1 VRSRLL
7 LPVGGLVLMLA
18 FAPTAQA
25 GSAISQ
31 SDFSVPVD
39 ATTAVAQTFQTGST
53 AARLGN
59 VQIYDVDVPSD
70 NITVSVFATAAGKP
84 TGSALDTQTNSSSD
98 ASAWNSFDFGLTLTL
113 SANATYA
120 LEAQA
125 AGTIGGTCS
134 TSAYAGGTALFQ
146 SGGDWVTEDS
156 SAVSPD
162 CIQDLAFSVQT
173 AAIPG
178 TVLDQHQDDHGIGAI
193 SHEELAVSNTMA
205 QTFKP
210 AINGKLDGISL
221 WTFGTMYA
229 PQVTVTAQIRTVSGG
244 IPTGKAL
251 PLSTSSPYVLAQATS
266 TVSGIDGTWVDFAFS
281 SPPTL
286 WAGTEYAIV
295 FDGFAG
301 WCGSPQASSYPNGQ
315 AFAFDTTTKSWIA
328 ETDVTSFTEQGTAL
342 RDWAFQTYMTAT
354 GATPPPTSAALPSGS
369 ASQAPLFPIA
379 ALLAAS
385 SVMTL
390 LVARRALSR
399 TRG

>member
-18 FAPTAQA
+18 YAPSAQA
-25 GSAISQ
+25 GSTISQ

-39 ATTAVAQTFQTGST
+39 ATTAVAQTFQMGATS
-53 AARLGN
+53 ARLSN

-70 NITVSVFATAAGKP
+70 DITVSIFATAAGKP
-84 TGSALDTQTNSSSD
+84 TGSALGTQTNSSSGS
-98 ASAWNSFDFGLTLTL
+98 SAWNSFDFGLTSTL

-120 LEAQA
+120 LEVQA

-134 TSAYAGGTALFQ
+134 TSAYAGGAALFQ

-156 SAVSPD
+156 SGVSPD
-162 CIQDLAFSVQT
+162 CVQDLAFSLQT
-173 AAIPG
+173 APIPG

-210 AINGKLDGISL
+210 AISGKLDGISL

-229 PQVTVTAQIRTVSGG
+229 PEVTVTAQIRTVSGG
-244 IPTGKAL
+244 APTGKAL
-251 PLSTSSPYVLAQATS
+251 PLATSSPDVLAQATS

-301 WCGSPQASSYPNGQ
+301 WCGSPQASSYANGR
-315 AFAFDTTTKSWIA
+315 AFAFDTTTESWIA
-328 ETDVTSFTEQGTAL
+328 ETDVTDSGEQGTVL
-342 RDWAFQTYMTAT
+342 RDWAFHTYMTAS
-354 GATPPPTSAALPSGS
+354 GATPPPTGAALPSGS
-369 ASQAPLFPIA
+369 VSQTPPFPVV
-379 ALLAAS
+379 ALIAAS

-390 LVARRALSR
+390 LVARRALTR

>member
-25 GSAISQ
+25 GSTISQ

-39 ATTAVAQTFQTGST
+39 ATTAVAQTFQMGST

-146 SGGDWVTEDS
+146 SGGNWVTEDS

-162 CIQDLAFSVQT
+162 CIQDLAFSVETREEQVGIEVAPKNLDGHPALEGAVDANGFVNHT
-173 AAIPG
+173 HSAAADLAP
-178 TVLDQHQDDHGIGAI
+178 DGIGAQFPQGPRRP
-193 SHEELAVSNTMA
+193 APKFDRRPA
-205 QTFKP
+205 QQSGRARLFREQAAQFLRRQYREGWTL
-210 AINGKLDGISL
+210 NG
-221 WTFGTMYA
+221 
-229 PQVTVTAQIRTVSGG
+229 
-244 IPTGKAL
+244 
-251 PLSTSSPYVLAQATS
+251 
-266 TVSGIDGTWVDFAFS
+266 
-281 SPPTL
+281 
-286 WAGTEYAIV
+286 
-295 FDGFAG
+295 
-301 WCGSPQASSYPNGQ
+301 
-315 AFAFDTTTKSWIA
+315 
-328 ETDVTSFTEQGTAL
+328 
-342 RDWAFQTYMTAT
+342 
-354 GATPPPTSAALPSGS
+354 
-369 ASQAPLFPIA
+369 
-379 ALLAAS
+379 
-385 SVMTL
+385 
-390 LVARRALSR
+390 
-399 TRG
+399 